1 MVLKTVGKDTEQA
14 GAGAARLKELDDKI
28 LVRFST
34 LKFNGEPFRLG
45 TNGKFASMTSDPAEG
60 TWTSMAFSTEHYKLK
75 LTREGNLTVTV
86 APFLIANYKLTDK
99 GIEMKEM
106 RHDKPNEPKAKDLIP
121 EVEAFVQHLRECGAF
136 ELQKK

>member
-1 MVLKTVGKDTEQA
+1 MATKPKAEEQA
-14 GAGAARLKELDDKI
+14 GAGAARLKELDEKI
-28 LVRFST
+28 LIRFSDPD
-34 LKFNGEPFRLG
+34 LKFEGESFRLG

-99 GIEMKEM
+99 GVEMKEM
-106 RHDKPNEPKAKDLIP
+106 RFDKPNEQKATDLIP